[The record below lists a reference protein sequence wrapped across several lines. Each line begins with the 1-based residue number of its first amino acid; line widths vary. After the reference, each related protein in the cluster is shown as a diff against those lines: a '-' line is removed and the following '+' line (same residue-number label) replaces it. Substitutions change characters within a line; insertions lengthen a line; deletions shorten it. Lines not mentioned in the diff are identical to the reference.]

1 MRRTRQSSL
10 PLTLRWRAEGSERVF
25 VGRGGKGSRQREGCG
40 LGSPETDRGWCA
52 GARGVQKSGCGG
64 ARAAG
69 EQLESEE
76 KAQALSSQ
84 LCGRS

>member
-1 MRRTRQSSL
+1 M
-10 PLTLRWRAEGSERVF
+10 WEEEERVPDK
-25 VGRGGKGSRQREGCG
+25 GKGAGWGALRQ
-40 LGSPETDRGWCA
+40 T
-52 GARGVQKSGCGG
+52 GAGVQEPAESRKSGWGG